1 MSEQQDKISYLLDE
15 FSGGAHCRSV
25 LDEVENDVN
34 LQYKMRRYQ
43 MIGEVIRHEIPAYIN
58 TNFSSNIMA
67 QIGRIENSADLSGN
81 EAANNIDP
89 GIDISG
95 LNNGRSIWT
104 WSMMKPL
111 AGMAVAASVAVV
123 AVTLWQFSYLGNKSG
138 KTSEQIVGVDQIR
151 NDLLAN
157 VPVQANA
164 VTVSSAADGGL
175 RWKINNNAP
184 ALQQKLNAY
193 LVNHIEYSNSMQGLI
208 SQARVA
214 GFDAQK

>member
-1 MSEQQDKISYLLDE
+1 MTEQQDKISYLLDE
-15 FSGGAHCRSV
+15 FSGDARARSV

-58 TNFSSNIMA
+58 PDFSANIMT
-67 QIGRIENSADLSGN
+67 QIGRIEISGDVSGN
-81 EAANNIDP
+81 KAANNIDP
-89 GIDISG
+89 GIDDSS
-95 LNNGRSIWT
+95 LNKGRSIWT

-123 AVTLWQFSYLGNKSG
+123 AVTLWQFSYPGNNSA
-138 KTSEQIVGVDQIR
+138 KTSEQIVGVDQKR
-151 NDLLAN
+151 NDFLAN
-157 VPVQANA
+157 VPAQANA
-164 VTVSSAADGGL
+164 VTVSSSVDGGL

-193 LVNHIEYSNSMQGLI
+193 LVNHTEYSNSMQGLI
-208 SQARVA
+208 PQARVA
-214 GFDAQK
+214 GYDAQR